1 MPLFNVCGLGFS
13 WPLAEAR
20 ACALAAA
27 MKGDALAEF
36 DASLLHRI
44 DTAANPL
51 ALAVQCS
58 SRFSGFSRSELQ
70 LLVQKI
76 SSRQVMAVRLQRLQ
90 DSVQSQWITQFV
102 KYGLRTSDSPE
113 QCPQLM
119 NSCWMLS
126 ERCTTADGP
135 RRPQCSTEAAGMW
148 YRKVRVVCFRG
159 SVWPP
164 LAYCLEMASP
174 QMASRS
180 QSSAVRVRVRVRVT
194 AMAAI
199 ATAAAA
205 QPVSNVM
212 TRTAVTDRGELISTC
227 TDQ

>member
-102 KYGLRTSDSPE
+102 KYGLRTSDSPVPSADE
-113 QCPQLM
+113 LLLDAQRTLHDRRRPTTSSML
-119 NSCWMLS
+119 NRSSRHVVSEGSRSMLS
-126 ERCTTADGP
+126 GLCLASVSLLFGDGKPADGK
-135 RRPQCSTEAAGMW
+135 PQPEFSSASESESESDGDGGNSDSSSSTTSLE
-148 YRKVRVVCFRG
+148 CDD
-159 SVWPP
+159 
-164 LAYCLEMASP
+164 AYCSDG
-174 QMASRS
+174 SW
-180 QSSAVRVRVRVRVT
+180 
-194 AMAAI
+194 
-199 ATAAAA
+199 
-205 QPVSNVM
+205 
-212 TRTAVTDRGELISTC
+212 
-227 TDQ
+227 